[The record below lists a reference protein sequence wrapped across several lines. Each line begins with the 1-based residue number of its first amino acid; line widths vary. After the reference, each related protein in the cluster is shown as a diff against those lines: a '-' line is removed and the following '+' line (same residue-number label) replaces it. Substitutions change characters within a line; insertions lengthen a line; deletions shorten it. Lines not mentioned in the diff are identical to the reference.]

1 MGARRG
7 FRLSTSRAFTLA
19 ELLVGLMI
27 ATCLGAILTAGYRW
41 VVLSSSR
48 TSRQLLARDRALRA
62 VAFIEPRALHVGL
75 GLSACYGSG
84 ALQRALGRGIPDA
97 PQIAGWS
104 NSFRGVR
111 VYREGPIG
119 LIPVAERDGV
129 FAGTALCL
137 LYALPSGMILR
148 ARAGSAD
155 LKPGQRARFT
165 VISAAS
171 GAPFRSGHFQDL
183 RSWGVFPLTGLPLHV
198 ASLSGRQV
206 TLWPAPSAPLPLD
219 APSVAELY
227 LLRCERFCVRN
238 ETLCFQGMEAD
249 WYPPNF
255 YPREE
260 GILALWVEW
269 WPEARCLDLWVLA
282 SGGPAAFG
290 EGGRPAAWPEEA
302 PWSIE
307 FGRHELH
314 VARASWRI
322 ENL

>member
-1 MGARRG
+1 MDVRR
-7 FRLSTSRAFTLA
+7 RCRPSTSRAFTLV
-19 ELLVGLMI
+19 ELLLGLMI
-27 ATCLGAILTAGYRW
+27 AACLGAILTAGYRW

-48 TSRQLLARDRALRA
+48 TSRHLLARDRALRA

-75 GLSACYGSG
+75 GLSACCGSG
-84 ALQRALGRGIPDA
+84 ALQRALGRGVSDA
-97 PQIAGWS
+97 PQMAGWS
-104 NSFRGVR
+104 DSFRGVR

-119 LIPVAERDGV
+119 LVPAAEKDGV

-137 LYALPSGMILR
+137 LYAMPSGMILR
-148 ARAGSAD
+148 AEAGSAD

-165 VISAAS
+165 VLSS
-171 GAPFRSGHFQDL
+171 SPGTPFRSRHFQDL
-183 RSWGVFPLTGLPLHV
+183 RSWGVLPLAGLPLHV
-198 ASLSGRQV
+198 ISLSGRQA
-206 TLWPAPSAPLPLD
+206 TLRLAPSAPLPLD

-255 YPREE
+255 YPREA
-260 GILALWVEW
+260 GILALWAEW
-269 WPEARCLDLWVLA
+269 RPGLRCLDLWVLA
-282 SGGPAAFG
+282 SGGSSAFG
-290 EGGRPAAWPEEA
+290 GGGRPVAWPEDA
-302 PWSIE
+302 PWKAE
-307 FGRHELH
+307 FGRHELC

>member
-1 MGARRG
+1 MGIRRCC
-7 FRLSTSRAFTLA
+7 RLSTSRAFTLA
-19 ELLVGLMI
+19 ELLVGFMI
-27 ATCLGAILTAGYRW
+27 AACLGAILTAGYRW

-48 TSRQLLARDRALRA
+48 TSRQLLARDRALRV

-75 GLSACYGSG
+75 GLSACSGSG
-84 ALQRALGRGIPDA
+84 ALQRALGRGVSDA
-97 PQIAGWS
+97 PQIAGWPD
-104 NSFRGVR
+104 SFRGVR

-119 LIPVAERDGV
+119 LVPAAEKDGV
-129 FAGTALCL
+129 FAGTAFCL

-148 ARAGSAD
+148 AEDGSAD

-171 GAPFRSGHFQDL
+171 GAPFRSGRFQDL
-183 RSWGVFPLTGLPLHV
+183 RSWGVLPLTGLPVHV
-198 ASLSGRQV
+198 ASLSGRQA
-206 TLWPAPSAPLPLD
+206 TLRPAPSAPLPLE

-227 LLRCERFCVRN
+227 LLRCERFCVQN

-255 YPREE
+255 YPREA
-260 GILALWVEW
+260 GILALWAEW
-269 WPEARCLDLWVLA
+269 RPGLRCLDLWVLA
-282 SGGPAAFG
+282 SGGSSAFG
-290 EGGRPAAWPEEA
+290 GGGRPVAWPEDA
-302 PWSIE
+302 PWKAE
-307 FGRHELH
+307 FGRHELC